1 MIRVEG
7 VTHAE
12 DIVYYVSRDTVALI
26 RLIFTILKFLSA
38 ARCQFFFSI
47 HLMMLIQRSKTCVMS
62 FVYFVP
68 ALGFSA
74 SNGTNAAI
82 NIVPTPRYTFRKA

>member
-12 DIVYYVSRDTVALI
+12 GIVYYVSRDTVALI
-26 RLIFTILKFLSA
+26 RLIFTSLKFLSA

-47 HLMMLIQRSKTCVMS
+47 HLMMLIQRSKTCVM
-62 FVYFVP
+62 FFIYLVP
-68 ALGFSA
+68 DSRFLGVER
-74 SNGTNAAI
+74 NQRCHQHRT
-82 NIVPTPRYTFRKA
+82 YTSLYIL